1 MKIQNENCF
10 CCTDYSILKL
20 LAVITLIKSC
30 HFFCQVI
37 HNMRHLHFSPTC
49 VYFSNYKW
57 ILLLTPSPS
66 ILPSCTYPPLPH
78 QHRVSCCPMEK
89 SHAGNLR
96 KEEIKNYQQG
106 WWFLCIKSSGGFNLL
121 YLLYTEGW
129 EAPSIAALL
138 TGGCWQRLPSA

>member
-57 ILLLTPSPS
+57 ILLLTPLSLHPS
-66 ILPSCTYPPLPH
+66 LLHLPSPPSPTQSELLPYGEIP
-78 QHRVSCCPMEK
+78 RREFREGGKKKITAGLVVSVYK
-89 SHAGNLR
+89 
-96 KEEIKNYQQG
+96 K
-106 WWFLCIKSSGGFNLL
+106 
-121 YLLYTEGW
+121 
-129 EAPSIAALL
+129 
-138 TGGCWQRLPSA
+138 QRWV